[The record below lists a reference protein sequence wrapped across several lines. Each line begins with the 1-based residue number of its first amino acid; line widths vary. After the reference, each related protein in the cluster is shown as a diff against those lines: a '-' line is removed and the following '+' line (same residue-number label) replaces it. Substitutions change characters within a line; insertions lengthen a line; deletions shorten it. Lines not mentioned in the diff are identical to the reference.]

1 MCDRGVEVDHSTLS
15 RWVQKYAPELDKR
28 CRSHL
33 KPTNDSW
40 RVDETYIKVK
50 GEDRYLYRAVDSDA
64 NTLDFLLTAK
74 RDAAAAK
81 RFFRKAMLAAHTQEP
96 RVVNVDKNAAYP
108 KAIDEMKAEEELAKS
123 VELRQNK
130 YLNNRVEQDHR
141 FIKRL
146 TKSGMG
152 FHSFNTAR
160 RTLRGFEAMN
170 MLRKGQVEGVAKGD
184 VKARREF
191 VSQIFGVAA

>member
-1 MCDRGVEVDHSTLS
+1 MCDRGVAVDHSTLS

-28 CRSHL
+28 IRPHL

-50 GEDRYLYRAVDSDA
+50 GEDRYLYRAVDSDG

-74 RDAAAAK
+74 RDTSAAK
-81 RFFRKAMLAAHTQEP
+81 RFFRKALRAAHTQEP
-96 RVVNVDKNAAYP
+96 RVINVDKNAAYP
-108 KAIDEMKAEEELAKS
+108 KAIDEMKASEELSKS

-130 YLNNRVEQDHR
+130 YLNNLVEQDHR

-146 TKSGMG
+146 TTPGMG

-170 MLRKGQVEGVAKGD
+170 IIRKGQVVGVEKGD
-184 VKARREF
+184 IKAQIEF
-191 VSQIFGVAA
+191 VSQIFAVAA